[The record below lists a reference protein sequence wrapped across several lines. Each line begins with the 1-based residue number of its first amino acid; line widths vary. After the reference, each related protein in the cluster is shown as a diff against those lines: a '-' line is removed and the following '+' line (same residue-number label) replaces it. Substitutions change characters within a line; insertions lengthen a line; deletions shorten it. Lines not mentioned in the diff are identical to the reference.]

1 VECAMVATKPPLSDF
16 ERVKI
21 CVDVADGLL
30 FWCVGCLG
38 GSGGGR
44 GGGGGGMMTQC
55 VCL

>member
-1 VECAMVATKPPLSDF
+1 MECAMVATKPPLSDF